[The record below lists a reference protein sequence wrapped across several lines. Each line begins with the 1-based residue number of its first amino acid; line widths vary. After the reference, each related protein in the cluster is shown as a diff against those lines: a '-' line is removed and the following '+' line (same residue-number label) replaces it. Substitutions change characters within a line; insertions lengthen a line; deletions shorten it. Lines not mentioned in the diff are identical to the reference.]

1 MNGLGRTSGALVA
14 LCVFCGLA
22 GPVAA
27 EVRHKVR
34 HARHRHPVHE
44 VYARESVPAPGTPGG
59 GPVSGPLAAG
69 VLSLG
74 ISGAS
79 AADGYGY
86 GGYQRRQ
93 PVPPGYGSYGN
104 GYYGPS
110 YSYTGY

>member
-1 MNGLGRTSGALVA
+1 MRIGVGTVAMVA
-14 LCVFCGLA
+14 LGVWANGA
-22 GPVAA
+22 SA
-27 EVRHKVR
+27 EGRHRIR
-34 HARHRHPVHE
+34 HAHHHHASHT
-44 VYARESVPAPGTPGG
+44 YAYEERDFVSPPGTPGG

-93 PVPPGYGSYGN
+93 GYPQGYGFYGN